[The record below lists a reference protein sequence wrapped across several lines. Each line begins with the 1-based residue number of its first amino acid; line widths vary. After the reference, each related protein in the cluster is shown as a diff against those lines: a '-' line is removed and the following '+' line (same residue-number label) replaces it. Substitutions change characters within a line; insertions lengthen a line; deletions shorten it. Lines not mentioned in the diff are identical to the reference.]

1 MNLHEFAALKPGDE
15 IENPM
20 SGSRGRITEAKR
32 DGVMV
37 AWGWNNRPTPA
48 TAPTFFYSVNST
60 AWTHWNALVPIVR

>member
-20 SGSRGRITEAKR
+20 SGGRGRITEAKR

-37 AWGWNNRPTPA
+37 AWGGVA
-48 TAPTFFYSVNST
+48 LVTFHYSVNST
-60 AWTHWNALVPIVR
+60 AWTHWNKIEPAQVA

>member
-20 SGSRGRITEAKR
+20 SGGRGRITEAKS

-37 AWGWNNRPTPA
+37 AWGGKA
-48 TAPTFFYSVNST
+48 LVTFHYSVNST
-60 AWTHWNALVPIVR
+60 AWMHWNKVEPEPALVT